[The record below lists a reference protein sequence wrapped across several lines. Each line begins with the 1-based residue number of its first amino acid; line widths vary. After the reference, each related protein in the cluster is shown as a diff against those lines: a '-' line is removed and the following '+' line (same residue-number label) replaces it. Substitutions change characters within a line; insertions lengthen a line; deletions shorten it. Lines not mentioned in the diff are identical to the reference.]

1 MFSQEI
7 PVPCPGQQRLRGDE
21 EEESRGDGE
30 GAERRSDPRA
40 RSASE
45 RGARRR
51 GSVILVHPLT
61 QPTALD

>member
-21 EEESRGDGE
+21 EEESRGHGE
-30 GAERRSDPRA
+30 GAERRSDFRA
-40 RSASE
+40 QSASE

-51 GSVILVHPLT
+51 GSVILLT
-61 QPTALD
+61 QPAALD